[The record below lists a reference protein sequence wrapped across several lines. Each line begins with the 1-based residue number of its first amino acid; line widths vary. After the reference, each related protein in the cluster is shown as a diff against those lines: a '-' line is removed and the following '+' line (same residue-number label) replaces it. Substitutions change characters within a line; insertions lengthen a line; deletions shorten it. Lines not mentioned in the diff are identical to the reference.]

1 MDLIFKNNKYNEFL
15 SEISN
20 NVDLRC
26 NICKE
31 EILVDSINLSCNHK
45 FHCNCL
51 RNSFNITDKP
61 VCPLC
66 SRSINFSESTC
77 IIENCKKKSYNC
89 ESMCITHCNKYLKL
103 IVNEKNKQKKIINQ
117 TKKKIQNK
125 IEKLKQ
131 KKLQIINEILI
142 LEDKLTDLNT

>member
-1 MDLIFKNNKYNEFL
+1 MDLIFKNNKYNQLL

-20 NVDLRC
+20 NVDQRC

-31 EILVDSINLSCNHK
+31 EILVDSINLNCNHK

-66 SRSINFSESTC
+66 SKSINFYESTC
-77 IIENCKKKSYNC
+77 IIENCNKKSYNC
-89 ESMCITHCNKYLKL
+89 ESLCNLHCNKYLKL
-103 IVNEKNKQKKIINQ
+103 IVNEKNKQKKLIYQ
-117 TKKKIQNK
+117 TKKKFK
-125 IEKLKQ
+125 IKLKNLN
-131 KKLQIINEILI
+131 KNKLI
-142 LEDKLTDLNT
+142 

>member
-1 MDLIFKNNKYNEFL
+1 MDLIFKNNKYNEL
-15 SEISN
+15 LKEISN
-20 NVDLRC
+20 NVDQRC

-51 RNSFNITDKP
+51 RNSFNINDEP

-66 SRSINFSESTC
+66 SRSINFYESTC
-77 IIENCKKKSYNC
+77 IIENCKKITYNC
-89 ESMCITHCNKYLKL
+89 ESLCITHCNKYLKS
-103 IVNEKNKQKKIINQ
+103 IINQKNKQKKINDQ
-117 TKKKIQNK
+117 NKKKIKTK

-131 KKLQIINEILI
+131 KQKLISNEIII
-142 LEDKLTDLNT
+142 LQNKLLDLNT

>member
-1 MDLIFKNNKYNEFL
+1 MNIIFKNNKYNEL
-15 SEISN
+15 LKEISN

-31 EILVDSINLSCNHK
+31 EILVDSINLNCNHN

-51 RNSFNITDKP
+51 KNSFNITDKP

-66 SRSINFSESTC
+66 SRSINFNESTC

-89 ESMCITHCNKYLKL
+89 ESLCMTHCNKYLKS
-103 IVNEKNKQKKIINQ
+103 IIYQKNKQKKIIDQ
-117 TKKKIQNK
+117 TKKKL
-125 IEKLKQ
+125 KLK
-131 KKLQIINEILI
+131 
-142 LEDKLTDLNT
+142 

>member
-1 MDLIFKNNKYNEFL
+1 MDLIFKNNKYNQLL

-20 NVDLRC
+20 NVDQRC

-31 EILVDSINLSCNHK
+31 EILVDSINLNCNHK

-66 SRSINFSESTC
+66 SKSINFYESTC
-77 IIENCKKKSYNC
+77 IIENCNKKSYNC
-89 ESMCITHCNKYLKL
+89 ESLCNLHCNKYLKL
-103 IVNEKNKQKKIINQ
+103 IVNEKNKQKKLIYQ
-117 TKKKIQNK
+117 TKKKFKIKLKNLNKKQTNINNEIIILQNK
-125 IEKLKQ
+125 L
-131 KKLQIINEILI
+131 L
-142 LEDKLTDLNT
+142 DLNS